1 MTEAAPEQ
9 PQAPQPTETP
19 TAKPTLA
26 DSLAAL
32 DDDTRKFV
40 LGEVEKARTEA
51 KGLRARVK
59 DLEPKAAQFDQI
71 KTEQQTAEQR
81 AQQQAEQAQ
90 QRAVEAMHKAAR
102 TTVKAALTGVV
113 DDPELVIDDLNIA
126 KFVTDHGEIDEDAI
140 TALRERYAAL
150 GGGKPRIPV
159 PNPAQGA
166 AGSPVL
172 QPRDQFAALI
182 RGATT

>member
-1 MTEAAPEQ
+1 MTEPVIEQ
-9 PQAPQPTETP
+9 PQETTP
-19 TAKPTLA
+19 EPAKPTLA
-26 DSLAAL
+26 DSLASL
-32 DDDTRKFV
+32 DEDTRKFV
-40 LGEVEKARTEA
+40 LGEVEKARSEA

-59 DLEPKAAQFDQI
+59 DLEPKAAQLDQI

-90 QRAVEAMHKAAR
+90 QRATEVMHKAAR
-102 TTVKAALTGVV
+102 STVKAALTGVV
-113 DDPELVIDDLNIA
+113 DDPEAVIDDLNIA
-126 KFVTDHGEIDEDAI
+126 KFVNDDGEIDEDAV

-150 GGGKPRIPV
+150 GGGKPRIPA

-172 QPRDQFAALI
+172 QPRDQFAALM
-182 RGATT
+182 RGATR